1 MGLCCRFW
9 LKFARGISLL
19 SLSDTRRPVK
29 VCQWVSNTEEMHYK
43 THTCAFLYSVMKYR
57 LFLPVDENKRVSRL
71 CEVQDR
77 GFSVS
82 VCGLGLAA
90 SSLGPLLRALKL
102 QASLTELRISG
113 NRMSDDLLPELIA
126 TTLTMPRLQL
136 LDISANC
143 ITGDGLEKA
152 INALKGQSAPAF
164 PVRASASQY
173 WQLQVYHLT
182 CI

>member
-29 VCQWVSNTEEMHYK
+29 VWQWVSNTEEMHYK

-77 GFSVS
+77 GSSVS
-82 VCGLGLAA
+82 G
-90 SSLGPLLRALKL
+90 
-102 QASLTELRISG
+102 
-113 NRMSDDLLPELIA
+113 
-126 TTLTMPRLQL
+126 
-136 LDISANC
+136 
-143 ITGDGLEKA
+143 
-152 INALKGQSAPAF
+152 
-164 PVRASASQY
+164 
-173 WQLQVYHLT
+173 LQVSRFGRLFPRPAPPCPKTSGQPHGAANFWKPYV
-182 CI
+182 

>member
-1 MGLCCRFW
+1 MSPGYVRF
-9 LKFARGISLL
+9 RTGV
-19 SLSDTRRPVK
+19 PP
-29 VCQWVSNTEEMHYK
+29 CQDSK
-43 THTCAFLYSVMKYR
+43 C
-57 LFLPVDENKRVSRL
+57 
-71 CEVQDR
+71 
-77 GFSVS
+77 
-82 VCGLGLAA
+82 LGLAA

-152 INALKGQSAPAF
+152 VNALKGQSAPAF
-164 PVRASASQY
+164 PVRASASQ
-173 WQLQVYHLT
+173 
-182 CI
+182 